1 MNKLKDFLLELGN
14 LSFEEWE
21 LLASMGG
28 KLQVKKAQTFLYSM
42 QSTLY
47 EVFLLKG
54 TVRAYLIDE
63 TGNDKTI
70 AFYQEGAFMSTHT
83 LRTLNGN
90 SIANYET
97 LEESELVLF
106 KSADLKVFFS
116 QSPLLQHLGCTV
128 KEEEKRRL
136 ANRDETLLP
145 HGNLE
150 KYKKFQKFYPGLE
163 DKISHKYI
171 ASYLGMT
178 PVSLS
183 RIRRSIRTSHKSVI
197 N

>member
-1 MNKLKDFLLELGN
+1 MNELKNYLQKLTSLL
-14 LSFEEWE
+14 SEEWDM
-21 LLASMGG
+21 LASMGEV
-28 KLQVKKAQTFLYSM
+28 LHVKKAQTFLHATQY
-42 QSTLY
+42 TPH

-63 TGNDKTI
+63 TGNDKTT
-70 AFYQEGAFMSTHT
+70 AFHQQGAFMSTHT

-90 SIANYET
+90 SIASYQT
-97 LEESELVLF
+97 LEDSEMVLF
-106 KSADLKVFFS
+106 KSADLKSFLA
-116 QSPLLQHLGCTV
+116 QSPLLQQLGYTL
-128 KEEEKRRL
+128 KELEKRRL

-145 HGNLE
+145 QANIE
-150 KYKKFQKFYPGLE
+150 KYKKFQEYYPGLE
-163 DKISHKYI
+163 HKISHKYV

-183 RIRRSIRTSHKSVI
+183 RLRRHIRTADKNVI

>member
-1 MNKLKDFLLELGN
+1 MNKLKDFLMELGS

-21 LLASMGG
+21 VLASMGER
-28 KLQVKKAQTFLYSM
+28 LHLKKAQTFLHSM
-42 QSTLY
+42 QYTPH

-63 TGNDKTI
+63 TGNDKTT
-70 AFYQEGAFMSTHT
+70 AFYQEGTFMSTHT
-83 LRTLNGN
+83 FRTLNGN

-97 LEESELVLF
+97 LEDCELVLF
-106 KSADLKVFFS
+106 KSTDLKSFFA
-116 QSPLLQHLGCTV
+116 QSPLLQQLGYTL
-128 KEEEKRRL
+128 KEQEKRRL

-145 HGNLE
+145 QAGIE
-150 KYKKFQKFYPGLE
+150 KYKKFQEYYSGLE
-163 DKISHKYI
+163 HKISHKYI
-171 ASYLGMT
+171 ASYLGIT

-183 RIRRSIRTSHKSVI
+183 RLRRSIRIADKSVI